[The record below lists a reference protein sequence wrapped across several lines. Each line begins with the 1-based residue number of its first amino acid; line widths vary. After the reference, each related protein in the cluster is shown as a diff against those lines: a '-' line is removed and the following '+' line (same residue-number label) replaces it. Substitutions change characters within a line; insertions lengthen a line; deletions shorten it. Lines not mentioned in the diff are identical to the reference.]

1 MRAYYEAIAA
11 TAGAKSLRSAGWTVA
26 ATLTPR
32 TSVRAK
38 VMRSAAATV
47 AAADQSDASDAV
59 SAAGFRMADA
69 YVREAA
75 AGHNNNKATAGHNNN
90 KATWTKMF

>member
-1 MRAYYEAIAA
+1 MGRDPQDGHRRHTRRIA
-11 TAGAKSLRSAGWTVA
+11 GETVA

-47 AAADQSDASDAV
+47 AAADQRDASDAV
-59 SAAGFRMADA
+59 SAAGFRIA
-69 YVREAA
+69 EA
-75 AGHNNNKATAGHNNN
+75 
-90 KATWTKMF
+90 